1 MRKIALAAFLIL
13 SVVIVSSA
21 PFFNWIPMV
30 SATGTVRLLITD
42 PPKYSDNITSITIT
56 FSQIALNR
64 ADTEGNETWVVLT
77 NTSKTIDLMQII
89 NVTESLGNFEVPA
102 GSYNQ
107 IRFMTPYATAVINN
121 ETVELTI
128 PSGNQTGL
136 KVHFQTPLQVGAN
149 MVTTVT
155 IDITADDKSI
165 HNGKLVPSMS
175 ATFS

>member
-1 MRKIALAAFLIL
+1 MRRIALAAFLIF
-13 SVVIVSSA
+13 SVVLVSSA
-21 PFFNWIPMV
+21 PYFNWIPMV

-64 ADTEGNETWVVLT
+64 VSPEGNDTWIVLT
-77 NTSKTIDLMQII
+77 NTSRTVDLMKVI

-102 GSYNQ
+102 GNYPQ
-107 IRFMTPYATAVINN
+107 IRFMASNATAVINN
-121 ETVELTI
+121 ETVQLTI
-128 PSGNQTGL
+128 PSGDQTGL
-136 KVHFQTPLQVGAN
+136 KVHFNSPLVISAN
-149 MVTTVT
+149 IVTTVT